1 MDGDTPNS
9 LTTQR
14 LYVQAFRKRQLI
26 RKESVSRVPYA
37 PDDKRLHFHQLCRRW
52 ADCNPRKYSS
62 RVASINSKTTAD
74 CSAALRGPVR
84 PPPPRRRPT
93 ATSAAEIRLQQM
105 RQGMHVAKLAVL
117 HAEEVSIGRTASAGC
132 VSGAE
137 GAENHDRTA
146 R

>member
-26 RKESVSRVPYA
+26 RKESVSRVPYT

-74 CSAALRGPVR
+74 CLAALRAPVR
-84 PPPPRRRPT
+84 QLRPAPGHRHVRRGNSP
-93 ATSAAEIRLQQM
+93 ATD
-105 RQGMHVAKLAVL
+105 
-117 HAEEVSIGRTASAGC
+117 ASGY
-132 VSGAE
+132 
-137 GAENHDRTA
+137 A
-146 R
+146 RNEA